1 MTSTE
6 KSSDA
11 KTASNYTT
19 KERNCKTVPEPPRR
33 RLDIGDLF
41 SKPSDPNDKPNLEKL
56 KQHILL
62 EGRLTEQAALRIF
75 ETGIYISN
83 ILHLSIIFTSD

>member
-11 KTASNYTT
+11 KSASSSSNYST
-19 KERNCKTVPEPPRR
+19 KERNCKTVPEPPARL
-33 RLDIGDLF
+33 LDIGDLF
-41 SKPSDPNDKPNLEKL
+41 SKPSDPNDKPNLERL

-62 EGRLTEQAALRIF
+62 EGRLTEQAALRII
-75 ETGIYISN
+75 ETGNYHIYL
-83 ILHLSIIFTSD
+83 LH